1 MPASACACGGL
12 ATPTGAEASV
22 SGERAIVSLRDGVQ
36 TIDLLLDILSTS
48 EESGLVIPTPGPA
61 EVSEGDR
68 DLFDTLEENI
78 APKPVYVEDW
88 WGFGDNGDGAAGGV
102 EVLDVVQLGP
112 VEATTL
118 AASDVRGLNSWLLDH
133 GYAISAETR
142 KLLPHYVNAG
152 WSFVALKLTSDDV
165 LDGALDPIRLTFET
179 EEFVYPM
186 RLARAATEA
195 QNLRLYILDEKK
207 MDVARSVALA
217 KNEGPLNAARKTVW
231 AGPVNDPT
239 LTAFGRYLTVVDLR
253 YDVPA
258 QQITTDIAIVPS
270 ASTDDLIPTIE
281 VVRPVVVLGLPLGSL
296 IVSWVVVGLL
306 LLLGALVARTRT
318 R

>member
-22 SGERAIVSLRDGVQ
+22 AGERAIVSLRDGVQ
-36 TIDLLLDILSTS
+36 TVDLLLDILSTS
-48 EESGLVIPTPGPA
+48 TESGLVIPTPGPA

-68 DLFDTLEENI
+68 GLFDTLEANI

-88 WGFGDNGDGAAGGV
+88 WGFGDRGDGAAGGV
-102 EVLDVVQLGP
+102 DVLDVVNLGP

-118 AASDVRGLNSWLLDH
+118 AASDVRGLNAWLLDN
-133 GYAISAETR
+133 GYAITAETR
-142 KLLPHYVNAG
+142 KQLPHYVNAG
-152 WSFVALKLTSDDV
+152 WSFVAVKLTSTDV
-165 LDGALDPIRLTFET
+165 LEGSLDPIRLTFET

-186 RLARAATEA
+186 RLARAAVEA
-195 QNLRLYILDEKK
+195 QNLRLYILDSKK
-207 MDVARSVALA
+207 MDVTRSVALP
-217 KNEGPLNAARKTVW
+217 KNEGPINAARKTVW
-231 AGPVNDPT
+231 AGPVSDPA
-239 LTAFGRYLTVVDLR
+239 LTPFGRYLTVVDLR

-258 QQITTDIAIVPS
+258 QQITTDIAIVES

-281 VVRPVVVLGLPLGSL
+281 VVRPVAVLGLPLGTL
-296 IVSWVVVGLL
+296 IVSWVVIGLL
-306 LLLGALVARTRT
+306 LLFGALVARTRT